1 MKHTQNPLSPLI
13 ILILMVILPFTSV
26 LYAQTVAE
34 PPANYDDENAGTIEN
49 PYQITN
55 LANLR
60 WLSET
65 EEFNTIYP
73 EPQTYHYFVQ
83 TADIDASE
91 TVEWNEGRG
100 FKPIGFE
107 QIFVFRPDAVSGA
120 FFGSYNGNN
129 HTISGLHI
137 RYRDDDLFFGDPALI
152 GFFGITRNSEII
164 NVHLEN
170 ISYVMEMSGGY
181 SSHGSAIGALA
192 GVSDNVGTISNCSA
206 TGDIQLLGQTAWVFS
221 VGGLIG
227 TSGYNQICNCFSNV
241 DIRYNVNFQYYNGY
255 GFVGLGGLVGCA
267 YFAQITDSFY
277 YGDIIN
283 AEYAYWQ
290 GGLVGFIC
298 YSDVEN
304 CYVAS
309 RREFVYASGLFGS
322 VHRTFPENPITTVS
336 NTFWDVNSTGVSLPY
351 YYISEGLAPYID
363 AIGLTT
369 EQMKQEAIYVEA
381 GWDMRYTWDINPQ
394 INNGYPYLQSNP
406 PPVSDK
412 DKTVASVAGRLL
424 GNYPNPFNPST
435 TISFDVAHEGMVMI
449 DIYNVRGQKVRSLV
463 SGVYGAGVHSVVW
476 NGCAD
481 NGVSVGSGVYF
492 YRMACEGYVSVKK
505 MVMVK

>member
-1 MKHTQNPLSPLI
+1 MKPTTFKLYFMLMLLAFSLTPLVSQ
-13 ILILMVILPFTSV
+13 TT
-26 LYAQTVAE
+26 AQV
-34 PPANYDDENAGTIEN
+34 PPNYTDENAGTEEN
-49 PYQITN
+49 PYQISN

-65 EEFNTIYP
+65 EEFNTVYP
-73 EPQTYHYFVQ
+73 ERQTYTYFIQ

-107 QIFVFRPDAVSGA
+107 QIYVLISRPDAIYGA
-120 FFGSYNGNN
+120 FYGSYNGNN

-152 GFFGITRNSEII
+152 GFFGFTRNSEII
-164 NVHLEN
+164 NIHLEN

-181 SSHGSAIGALA
+181 SSYGSAIGALV
-192 GVSDNVGTISNCSA
+192 GVSDNEGTGTISNCSA
-206 TGDIQLLGQTAWVFS
+206 TGEIRLLGVTAWVFS

-227 TSGYNQICNCFSNV
+227 NSGYDQISNCFSNV
-241 DIRYNVNFQYYNGY
+241 DIRYNVDFQYYYGY
-255 GFVGLGGLVGCA
+255 GFVGLGGLIGCA
-267 YFAQITDSFY
+267 YFTQITDSFY

-322 VHRTFPENPITTVS
+322 VHRAFPENPITTVS
-336 NTFWDVNSTGVSLPY
+336 NTFWDVNSTGISLPY

-412 DKTVASVAGRLL
+412 DKTVVPVTGRLL

-435 TISFDVAHEGMVMI
+435 CIAFDVGREGLVVI
-449 DIYNVRGQKVRSLV
+449 EIYNVRGQKVRSLV
-463 SGVYGAGVHSVVW
+463 SGVYGVGVHNVVW
-476 NGCAD
+476 NG
-481 NGVSVGSGVYF
+481 VSDAGIGVGSGVYF
-492 YRMACEGYVSVKK
+492 YRMDSGGVSEVRK